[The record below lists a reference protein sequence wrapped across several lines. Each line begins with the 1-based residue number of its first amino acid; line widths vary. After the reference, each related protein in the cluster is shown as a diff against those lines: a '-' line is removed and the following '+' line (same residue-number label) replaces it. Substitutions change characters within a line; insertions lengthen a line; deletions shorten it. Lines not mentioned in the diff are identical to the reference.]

1 MSVRNV
7 MITDACCRDCSI
19 YAFSIVEGV
28 LVHARFAGLTHTFDC
43 QVVIEVAY
51 IDRSETGWKVP
62 VLDYVVIGAFC
73 AASLGVD
80 EVSAVYLVTSSFDA
94 LGWIVWASKESIR
107 TNVVV
112 CPVFGVLSDIVDSTT
127 TSTAVFHS

>member
-1 MSVRNV
+1 M
-7 MITDACCRDCSI
+7 
-19 YAFSIVEGV
+19 
-28 LVHARFAGLTHTFDC
+28 
-43 QVVIEVAY
+43 
-51 IDRSETGWKVP
+51 
-62 VLDYVVIGAFC
+62 VLDYVVIRAFC

-112 CPVFGVLSDIVDSTT
+112 CPVFGVLSDSVDSTT
-127 TSTAVFHS
+127 TSTAVLHS